1 MHSHSA
7 WLKEGRVPGSPSITI
22 CTHSSLCLAPP
33 PHTHILTHL
42 MLTCPSRA
50 RCHMPAPPMGTL
62 SHACPSHGH
71 AVTCLPPPAPMHV
84 SLITPPITHTH
95 MHKLTYSRVCV
106 HTCTHTHMH
115 ACMHAHTRTH
125 AHMRA
130 RTHTRTHAHTHAR
143 TVVCTHMHAHTCT
156 HTHTHMHTHTHQ
168 LYFNNKIPNPDHP
181 MPLSHRVATSLS
193 NSSTPSSCSHTL
205 SHTCPSYAHALT
217 CPHAPSH
224 ALSCP
229 HVPSLTC
236 PHMPSHAL
244 THPHMPS
251 HALTCPHMPSRA
263 LTCPHMPSLAVATW
277 CRSTA
282 AVRGTQSPSI
292 CVTCLH
298 IRSAQYMITAAATYR
313 RALLCCAVLLLCCL
327 VILVSC
333 LWGAAGQAVLSL
345 CFLNWGVIRL
355 CSHIYNIFIESQG
368 VCH

>member
-1 MHSHSA
+1 
-7 WLKEGRVPGSPSITI
+7 
-22 CTHSSLCLAPP
+22 
-33 PHTHILTHL
+33 

-62 SHACPSHGH
+62 SRACPPLHPCMCRSSPPPSHTHTCTNSHTHVCACTHAHTHICMHAC
-71 AVTCLPPPAPMHV
+71 
-84 SLITPPITHTH
+84 THTH
-95 MHKLTYSRVCV
+95 ARTHTCAHARTHARTHTLMHAQSYA
-106 HTCTHTHMH
+106 HTCTHIH
-115 ACMHAHTRTH
+115 
-125 AHMRA
+125 A
-130 RTHTRTHAHTHAR
+130 RTHTRTCTRTRTSCTSTIKSPIPTIPCRCPTEWPPRSATAAHRAHAA
-143 TVVCTHMHAHTCT
+143 
-156 HTHTHMHTHTHQ
+156 
-168 LYFNNKIPNPDHP
+168 
-181 MPLSHRVATSLS
+181 
-193 NSSTPSSCSHTL
+193 TL
-205 SHTCPSYAHALT
+205 SHTPAL
-217 CPHAPSH
+217 PMR
-224 ALSCP
+224 
-229 HVPSLTC
+229 
-236 PHMPSHAL
+236 MPSHAL

-251 HALTCPHMPSRA
+251 HALTCPHSHA